1 VRETEQASTREV
13 QGRQIAQT
21 ISEKL
26 IDGGVS
32 PQDRVEDLNDL
43 SAAKHLL
50 IKRRPAAGIQAAGS
64 SAELRR
70 TISTAQRGL

>member
-1 VRETEQASTREV
+1 VLA
-13 QGRQIAQT
+13 AQRCARPSKLRPARY
-21 ISEKL
+21 SEKL